1 MLNICRRSGH
11 PLLDHEGMGD
21 IKDNHRRMVTAVLL
35 ENQEKTLKEEQEFLG
50 EAAPTNS
57 TGAGISNFDPVLIS
71 LIRIRAPCQTWSLM
85 IFAVYNQ

>member
-1 MLNICRRSGH
+1 MQSFNAEHLQEKWA

-71 LIRIRAPCQTWSLM
+71 LQCQTWSLM
-85 IFAVYNQ
+85 T

>member
-1 MLNICRRSGH
+1 MQSFNAEHLQEKWA

-57 TGAGISNFDPVLIS
+57 TGSGDIKLRSSTYQSDQKSNAKLGR
-71 LIRIRAPCQTWSLM
+71 L
-85 IFAVYNQ
+85 